1 MPFVLDASIAA
12 CWAFD
17 DEDHP
22 TAALA
27 LEQLRTDH
35 ALVPPLWWYEVR
47 NTLIVNE
54 RRGRL
59 SPADTTIFLRGL
71 SHLRLTVDH
80 EPEEHAVLSLARQHR
95 LTVYDA
101 SYLEPAQ
108 RLALPLA
115 TLDRALRDAARA
127 TGVRL
132 LADA

>member
-1 MPFVLDASIAA
+1 MPFVLDASVSA

-27 LEQLRTDH
+27 LERLRTDEAH
-35 ALVPPLWWYEVR
+35 APTLWWYEMR
-47 NTLIVNE
+47 NIIVINE

-59 SPADTTIFLRGL
+59 TMEDATAFLRSLGEL
-71 SHLRLTVDH
+71 GISDHHAPDERTV
-80 EPEEHAVLSLARQHR
+80 LLIARTYR

-101 SYLEPAQ
+101 SYLALAQ

-115 TLDRALRDAARA
+115 TLDAQLMRAAQAVQVPLFR
-127 TGVRL
+127 
-132 LADA
+132 